1 MDYKTEQEW
10 LVIRWFRNH
19 FTDFPKGKLIKDE
32 APDFRLLVG
41 PKRWI
46 GIEIVQLVMPE
57 VRHTLQVAT
66 YLIESV
72 IIAKEMKAP
81 AYRSRGPQELWLIIF
96 TDDLDI
102 TNESELAYLE
112 HPGSARPAF
121 DRVFLFNLFRH
132 SVTEMLSLSAQ
143 GYRNK

>member
-1 MDYKTEQEW
+1 
-10 LVIRWFRNH
+10 
-19 FTDFPKGKLIKDE
+19 
-32 APDFRLLVG
+32 
-41 PKRWI
+41 
-46 GIEIVQLVMPE
+46 
-57 VRHTLQVAT
+57 
-66 YLIESV
+66 
-72 IIAKEMKAP
+72 MKAP

-102 TNESELAYLE
+102 SKESELAYLE
-112 HPGSARPAF
+112 HPGPARPAF